1 MIDTILDNDIY
12 FALFKRDAVGRISGA
27 CSALTKSKCH
37 SHLDGIFNEVIFRE
51 NRKKLNLF
59 QIESNMASSSKKMI
73 FIIDNCK
80 TFEYKFEQ

>member
-37 SHLDGIFNEVIFRE
+37 TWMVFSM
-51 NRKKLNLF
+51 KLF
-59 QIESNMASSSKKMI
+59 SERIEKN
-73 FIIDNCK
+73 
-80 TFEYKFEQ
+80 